1 MVTTLLSSPDRVLH
15 RWERVESVFC
25 LSLDLASTSNWCWGL
40 THSTFVSIKVRK
52 VVVVI
57 LIFRDRRLC
66 HKVFDT
72 LDPPLDASLDPVI
85 GGLLPLQPLLH
96 PLVLLLHQV
105 VQRGGPL
112 SNTADVQRELVVDL
126 GRRADRE
133 RVPLVRGDR
142 GDLDENPVASAEV
155 EASRSLDDQVGDLG
169 GEDDAGHDL
178 GVPCTDAHLE
188 QPDGHLDEPD
198 EARHD
203 DPDPVGW
210 RVQDEKWEE
219 GPVEQVGEVEH
230 VEVAGAP
237 DEGEGADEDGCQNCQ
252 EG

>member
-1 MVTTLLSSPDRVLH
+1 MVLTTLLSSPDRVLQ

-25 LSLDLASTSNWCWGL
+25 LSLDLASTSNRCWGL

-57 LIFRDRRLC
+57 LIFRDRRLR

-85 GGLLPLQPLLH
+85 GGLLPLQPLPH

-105 VQRGGPL
+105 VQRSGPL

-133 RVPLVRGDR
+133 RVPLV
-142 GDLDENPVASAEV
+142 
-155 EASRSLDDQVGDLG
+155 
-169 GEDDAGHDL
+169 
-178 GVPCTDAHLE
+178 
-188 QPDGHLDEPD
+188 
-198 EARHD
+198 
-203 DPDPVGW
+203 
-210 RVQDEKWEE
+210 
-219 GPVEQVGEVEH
+219 
-230 VEVAGAP
+230 
-237 DEGEGADEDGCQNCQ
+237 
-252 EG
+252 